1 MKKKYLVAIIL
12 LGFSVYMGCKKDDE
26 TFSCGDTFIDSRDG
40 QNYNTV
46 LIGDQC
52 WMAENLNIGTMIN
65 GTNDMTDDGV
75 IEKYCYDNDS
85 ANCNEYGGLYQ
96 WNEMMEYD
104 TTAGVQGICPDGWHL
119 PTDDEWK
126 ILEGTVDSLHLVG
139 DSIWNRIGFRGYD
152 AGKNL
157 KSKIGWFQNTGT
169 DAFEFTALPG
179 GCSIDDGY
187 FYKITNSTLFW
198 TSTENQGS
206 AWNREVFYGVDKIG
220 RGFHVPENGYS
231 VRCLKN

>member
-1 MKKKYLVAIIL
+1 MKKIFLLAIIL
-12 LGFSVYMGCKKDDE
+12 LAFLVYMGCKKDDE

-104 TTAGVQGICPDGWHL
+104 TTAGVQGICPSGCHL
-119 PTDDEWK
+119 PTMGEWTTLTDFLGGK
-126 ILEGTVDSLHLVG
+126 DIAGEKMKEVGTTHWQSPNKYASNKSGFTAPSGGYRDFNGGFYHLPFYIFYWSSSERDTSNAWCRG
-139 DSIWNRIGFRGYD
+139 LGYD
-152 AGKNL
+152 HAGVSRPDNGKN
-157 KSKIGWFQNTGT
+157 
-169 DAFEFTALPG
+169 
-179 GCSIDDGY
+179 
-187 FYKITNSTLFW
+187 
-198 TSTENQGS
+198 
-206 AWNREVFYGVDKIG
+206 
-220 RGFHVPENGYS
+220 RGFS
-231 VRCLKN
+231 VRCLKD